1 MNISKVNHLSGAVN
15 KVMLSILS
23 MLSILLLALVLPVFS
38 TFIVFISGLG
48 SIFLDEV
55 HTIEQLNMNL
65 GFNFTT
71 SIVSVF
77 LMLPLLQY
85 YLSTKNKESIVNRLA
100 LKSITLTRLIMTLLA
115 VLTFSLFEYFI
126 FSMGI
131 VETPS
136 FMLDFLESIDTGLE
150 ITLLILTVGIVGPF
164 IEEII
169 FRGIAF
175 YKLEQISLN
184 PIIIIVITSLAFT
197 LIHSQYQQTEVFILL
212 FLSSCLLGSIRYVSG
227 NLWYC
232 IFGHMVMN
240 IIVVAESFL

>member
-1 MNISKVNHLSGAVN
+1 MSISKVNNASAALN
-15 KVMLSILS
+15 KMMLSVLS
-23 MLSILLLALVLPVFS
+23 MLSILLLALALPIFS

-48 SIFLDEV
+48 SIFLDDV
-55 HTIEQLNMNL
+55 HTIEQLSTNL

-71 SIVSVF
+71 SIVSVL

-85 YLSTKNKESIVNRLA
+85 YLSAKNKENIVNRLA
-100 LKSITLTRLIMTLLA
+100 LRSITLTRLIMTLLA

-126 FSMGI
+126 FRMGI
-131 VETPS
+131 FETPS

-164 IEEII
+164 FEEII

-184 PIIIIVITSLAFT
+184 PTFIILITSLAFT
-197 LIHSQYQQTEVFILL
+197 LIHSQYEQIEVFILL
-212 FLSSCLLGSIRYVSG
+212 FLSSCL
-227 NLWYC
+227 
-232 IFGHMVMN
+232 
-240 IIVVAESFL
+240 

>member
-23 MLSILLLALVLPVFS
+23 MLSILLLALVLPIFS

-85 YLSTKNKESIVNRLA
+85 YLSTKNKARIVNRLA

-164 IEEII
+164 FEEII

-184 PIIIIVITSLAFT
+184 PITTIVITSLAFT

-212 FLSSCLLGSIRYVSG
+212 FLSSCLLGTIRYVSG

>member
-1 MNISKVNHLSGAVN
+1 MTISKVNNASAALN
-15 KVMLSILS
+15 KMMLSVLS
-23 MLSILLLALVLPVFS
+23 MLSILLLALALPISS

-48 SIFLDEV
+48 SIFLDDV
-55 HTIEQLNMNL
+55 HTIEQLSMNL

-85 YLSTKNKESIVNRLA
+85 YLSAKNKENIVNRLA

-126 FSMGI
+126 FRLGI
-131 VETPS
+131 FETPS

-164 IEEII
+164 FEEII

-184 PIIIIVITSLAFT
+184 PTFIILITSLAFT
-197 LIHSQYQQTEVFILL
+197 LIHSQYEQIEVFILL
-212 FLSSCLLGSIRYVSG
+212 FLSSCLLGLIRYVSG

-240 IIVVAESFL
+240 IIVVAENFL